1 VIWHQQELQKE
12 VELSVI
18 ISRIL
23 LGRSRDRTGWK
34 HLIPI
39 RRTMQDS
46 CDWENCGSVPTDVHP
61 NQAVYICSECRQSTL
76 RGRTRINTR
85 LGVRTLEN
93 IETNRGLMTDR
104 LHGVGEYTTDKSDR
118 KTWQTVAGRNRRRKL
133 WQQAIVLCAN
143 VCNVIIGILYRGV
156 YRLFYGVESRM
167 FCRCNW
173 HGSWINTWR

>member
-1 VIWHQQELQKE
+1 VIWHQQELQND
-12 VELSVI
+12 VELSHI

-39 RRTMQDS
+39 PRTMQDS
-46 CDWENCGSVPTDVHP
+46 CDWQNCGSVPTDVHP

-85 LGVRTLEN
+85 LEVRMLEA
-93 IETNRGLMTDR
+93 LR
-104 LHGVGEYTTDKSDR
+104 LTGDSHRLQDVGEYTTDKSDW
-118 KTWQTVAGRNRRRKL
+118 KTRQTVAGRNRRRKL
-133 WQQAIVLCAN
+133 WQQAVVLCVN

-156 YRLFYGVESRM
+156 YRLFYGVVSCM
-167 FCRCNW
+167 FGRCSW
-173 HGSWINTWR
+173 RGSWINTWR